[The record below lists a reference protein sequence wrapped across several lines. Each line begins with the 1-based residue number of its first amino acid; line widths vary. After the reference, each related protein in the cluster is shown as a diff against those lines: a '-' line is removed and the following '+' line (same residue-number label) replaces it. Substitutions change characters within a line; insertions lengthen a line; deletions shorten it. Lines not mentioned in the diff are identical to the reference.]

1 MTPVR
6 PSRKEAGAGVPGVL
20 VADFHDTVSREGATT
35 VDQETALHYITLHY
49 NTLHYTTLHR
59 RPGDGVTLHSTT

>member
-20 VADFHDTVSREGATT
+20 VADFHDTVSREGTTT
-35 VDQETALHYITLHY
+35 VDQETALHYITLHC
-49 NTLHYTTLHR
+49 NALHR
-59 RPGDGVTLHSTT
+59 RPGDGVTLHYITL

>member
-49 NTLHYTTLHR
+49 NTLHH
-59 RPGDGVTLHSTT
+59 RPGDCVTFHSITLHYTT